1 MIMNIQKN
9 LILVLFSSFIFLG
22 CSQDDKALPEF
33 TVVAPKVETITQN
46 NITVEMTASPGQ
58 VEFDKDV
65 ILTVKIKST
74 MAVAVDFTLM
84 EDRLEGFE
92 VVGEIVGVPTKNDG
106 WVEQVN
112 QYSLTPQMSSDIY
125 RIAPIAVKY
134 TETAVS
140 PVRTGWFPT
149 KPIVFEP
156 VVRVD
161 VTGDDNVFV
170 DVKPLYVRPTFTTIG
185 LYILIGLGAIAI
197 IAFIGWLI
205 SKTREQIKIRKM
217 SPKERAMR
225 ELSKLLSKRLV
236 AKNKVKDFYLE
247 LTMIVRR
254 YIERSHG
261 VRAPEQTTE
270 EFLEAVARNKMFD
283 STTVEVL
290 KEFLE
295 SADLVKFAGFKP
307 EQDAIDTSVS
317 TAKKYISTD
326 SRENETEGVRNV

>member
-1 MIMNIQKN
+1 MNIRKN
-9 LILVLFSSFIFLG
+9 LILILFSCFIFLG
-22 CSQDDKALPEF
+22 CGKEDKTIPEF
-33 TVVAPKVETITQN
+33 KSAAPKVEKVSHN
-46 NITVEMTASPGQ
+46 NITIEMTASPGQ

-65 ILTVKIKST
+65 ILNVKIVST
-74 MAVAVDFTLM
+74 MAVAVDFTLTD
-84 EDRLEGFE
+84 DRLEGFE
-92 VVGEIVGVPTKNDG
+92 VVGEIIGVPTKNDG
-106 WVEQVN
+106 WIEQVN

-134 TETAVS
+134 KETAVS

-149 KPIVFEP
+149 KPIVFDP
-156 VVRVD
+156 AVRVD

-185 LYILIGLGAIAI
+185 LYILSGLGVLAVLALVI
-197 IAFIGWLI
+197 WLI
-205 SKTREQIKIRKM
+205 RKTHEQIQVRKM

-225 ELSKLLSKRLV
+225 ELSKLLGKHLV
-236 AKNKVKDFYLE
+236 EKHKVKEFYLE

-254 YIERSHG
+254 YIERSYG

-270 EFLEAVARNKMFD
+270 EFLEAVAQSPIFD
-283 STTVEVL
+283 SKTVEVL

-307 EQDAIDTSVS
+307 EQDSIDKSVS

-326 SRENETEGVRNV
+326 SRNIETEGVRNV